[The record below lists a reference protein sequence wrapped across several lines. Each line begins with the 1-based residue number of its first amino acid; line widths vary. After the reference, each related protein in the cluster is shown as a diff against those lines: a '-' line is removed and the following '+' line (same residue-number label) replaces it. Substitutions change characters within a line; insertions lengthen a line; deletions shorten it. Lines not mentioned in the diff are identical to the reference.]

1 MSSQST
7 ATIEPAG
14 SDDSMEVP
22 LGKHPHPTTD
32 PIDAA
37 SHPTTDP
44 VDGVDPT
51 PTTDPIGAASHPTT
65 DPVSDVDPNPSI
77 EMAYTPLSSPPTEIM
92 KSDFRRM
99 WWRCLVPYQLV
110 PESNVIGFRRFVL
123 TFLFCMFPTAFAIYV
138 FSAYGEGFSF
148 LQWSQQHSALIP
160 IIQFFLVV
168 ILAGMYLFDAE
179 RWAKTLRGR
188 VLLYCSLGLT
198 LALIL
203 ALALVS
209 AEIFPYGSLFL
220 FVATFPLY
228 LYGIKFFFY
237 PLEKTRI
244 YFSTLSGPLFVVSM
258 VVTAAF
264 FLSVVFMENTWTH
277 TSRLEYFL
285 QLDCEADFSL
295 HPECEGDGNGSS
307 CLALSDDENP
317 ILLYTT
323 DSCSQNCEAIYDSC
337 RHPFVLWA
345 WPLMASMSL
354 FFLSFVCA
362 FVNGGHSSSDSAG
375 APMVFVKVW
384 SVLFFLVWIVASL
397 SGGAYSEGLINF
409 LMAMFLAVGM
419 IAVITFGRPKYGKV
433 LAQRAEEGLGTNVD
447 VAKAILVMTCTPVF
461 IAYLGA
467 SFVNQRVRIIRRAL
481 RASMCPRE
489 PLSIEND
496 VDSDY
501 STIRKPK
508 QDGWQDLWLTE
519 ITSEQL
525 EAARGWEISKL
536 IVWAIFL
543 GIFFMVCFVFIGQFT
558 TLLLSWVIS
567 VTADLNLAVITL
579 CMILV
584 GLTMFLLPPVPG
596 LPVYVAAGIVLV
608 PSASR
613 SLGLFFATAYTCV
626 VCLIMKLTACA
637 LQQKVIGESMSH
649 WVSVRQA
656 VNINS
661 DFMRTFKLVLSDE
674 GVSAEKVALLIGGPD
689 WPTSVNCGL
698 MRLPLIPILL
708 GTLPIIFV
716 IVPTVTTGTFMYLS
730 QLPEDDDGKETYP
743 WADTMTT
750 FSMALSS
757 GIQTVTF
764 LFAATTIEN
773 ALSERK
779 ADLSKIPIDEEV
791 RDADER
797 DKTQNEAYLRVTKWK
812 ILPMWTK
819 ILLVLALFNMICSCY
834 IVQFFGERCFTTYR
848 VTYTIEE
855 HLDGN
860 ALNLVKTDGW
870 ISLTMFSLSCIL
882 ISIFQLWAKREASY
896 SCGVERNSEYFMMC

>member
-1 MSSQST
+1 MSS
-7 ATIEPAG
+7 PH
-14 SDDSMEVP
+14 DDSMEIP
-22 LGKHPHPTTD
+22 LGKCPHPTTGPIDVASHPTTDPVDDVAPIPTAD

-37 SHPTTDP
+37 SLPTTDP

-51 PTTDPIGAASHPTT
+51 PTTDPIGTTSHPTT
-65 DPVSDVDPNPSI
+65 DPVSDVAPNPST
-77 EMAYTPLSSPPTEIM
+77 EMAYTPSSSPPTEVM

-110 PESNVIGFRRFVL
+110 PEKNVIGFRRFVL
-123 TFLFCMFPTAFAIYV
+123 TFVICLFPTAVAIYI

-160 IIQFFLVV
+160 IIQLLLVA

-188 VLLYCSLGLT
+188 VLLFCSLGLT
-198 LALIL
+198 FALIL

-209 AEIFPYGSLFL
+209 AEMFPYGSLFL

-228 LYGIKFFFY
+228 LYAIKFFFY
-237 PLEKTRI
+237 PFEKTRT
-244 YFSTLSGPLFVVSM
+244 YFSTLSGPLFVVSI
-258 VVTAAF
+258 VVTSAF

-285 QLDCEADFSL
+285 RLDCVADFSL
-295 HPECEGDGNGSS
+295 HPECEGDGNDSS

-317 ILLYTT
+317 ILVYTT

-362 FVNGGHSSSDSAG
+362 FVNGGHSSSGGAG

-384 SVLFFLVWIVASL
+384 SVLFFLVWVVASL
-397 SGGAYSEGLINF
+397 SGGAYSEGVINF

-467 SFVNQRVRIIRRAL
+467 SVVNQRVRIIRRAL

-489 PLSIEND
+489 PLSSEYSVD
-496 VDSDY
+496 GVDSY
-501 STIRKPK
+501 NSTMRKPK
-508 QDGWQDLWLTE
+508 QDGWENLWLTE
-519 ITSEQL
+519 IASEQL
-525 EAARGWEISKL
+525 KAARGWEISKL
-536 IVWAIFL
+536 IVWAVYL

-567 VTADLNLAVITL
+567 VTADLNLAVVTL

-608 PSASR
+608 PSAEK
-613 SLGLFFATAYTCV
+613 SLGLFFATAYTCG
-626 VCLIMKLTACA
+626 VCLVMKLTACA
-637 LQQKVIGESMSH
+637 LQQKIIGESMSH

-661 DFMRTFKLVLSDE
+661 DFMRTFKLVLSDK
-674 GVSAEKVALLIGGPD
+674 GVSPAKVALLIGGPD

-730 QLPEDDDGKETYP
+730 QLPVDDDGKETYP

-797 DKTQNEAYLRVTKWK
+797 DKAHNEAYLRVTKWE
-812 ILPMWTK
+812 ILPIW
-819 ILLVLALFNMICSCY
+819 
-834 IVQFFGERCFTTYR
+834 
-848 VTYTIEE
+848 
-855 HLDGN
+855 
-860 ALNLVKTDGW
+860 
-870 ISLTMFSLSCIL
+870 
-882 ISIFQLWAKREASY
+882 
-896 SCGVERNSEYFMMC
+896 